1 MASEEVNER
10 LTVVPA
16 IHAQAIR
23 MAKSLAI
30 GIVTFA
36 VVLILGASPGREARA
51 FGFGAIGFGGAMFAL
66 FALAAALTL
75 LRLKFRRRGARITEQ
90 LPATAVVVSPFRV
103 LPRNTALDL
112 VLIGVFVVCYFI
124 NGPILVALVAGF
136 SPGAFLAGLPF
147 WGYGVLYERRKNRE
161 LFVAIGT
168 RTRRVFER
176 PLDG

>member
-136 SPGAFLAGLPF
+136 SPGAFLAG
-147 WGYGVLYERRKNRE
+147 VVARR
-161 LFVAIGT
+161 A
-168 RTRRVFER
+168 
-176 PLDG
+176 